1 MLSFKTINKMRGA
14 IMRIV
19 KIVVFA
25 LFAISVALFG
35 YYQVD
40 KFMKTDNTM
49 PVITGPKE
57 VLEVSCNYTEKELLK
72 GLKATDEKDGDLTKE
87 IVVGNISHFI
97 GDGRCK
103 ATYVVF
109 DSSNHPA
116 RFEREIKFIDYHS
129 PRFALTKPLVFKI
142 GSTEN
147 IYELVGA
154 KDIFDGDISTGVV
167 TNYDNVNLAEE
178 GTYRVKASV
187 TNSLGDTSE
196 VILPVHVVAAPQLGL
211 TIELKENIVYLK
223 KGEKFDPESVIDN
236 VYQNNGAKVGTDG
249 MKVSSNVN
257 TKKSGVYE
265 VKYSIDKDGGGKALT
280 YLTVVVE

>member
-1 MLSFKTINKMRGA
+1 MLSFKILNKIRGA

-19 KIVVFA
+19 RIVVFA

-35 YYQVD
+35 YYEVD
-40 KFMKTDNTM
+40 KLVKTDDTM

-57 VLEVSCNYTEKELLK
+57 VLEVSCNYTEKELLS
-72 GLKATDEKDGDLTKE
+72 GLKASDEKDGDLTSE
-87 IVVGNISHFI
+87 IVVGNISHFVKKGI
-97 GDGRCK
+97 SK
-103 ATYVVF
+103 VTYVVF

-116 RFEREIKFIDYHS
+116 KFQREVKFTDYHS

-167 TNYDNVNLAEE
+167 TSLDNVNLSEE
-178 GTYRVKASV
+178 GTYKVKVSV

-196 VILPVHVVAAPQLGL
+196 LVLPVHVVAAPQLGL

-223 KGEKFDPESVIDN
+223 KGDKFNPESVIDN
-236 VYQNNGAKVGTDG
+236 VYQSNGAKVGTDG
-249 MKVSSNVN
+249 IKISSNLN
-257 TKKSGVYE
+257 TNKSGVYE
-265 VKYSIDKDGGGKALT
+265 VKYSIDKNSGGKALT